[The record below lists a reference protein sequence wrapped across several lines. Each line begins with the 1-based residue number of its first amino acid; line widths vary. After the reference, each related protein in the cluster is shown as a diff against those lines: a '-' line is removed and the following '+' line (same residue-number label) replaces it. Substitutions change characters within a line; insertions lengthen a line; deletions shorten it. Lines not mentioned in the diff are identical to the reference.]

1 MYRLKFVLLFRR
13 ILIYSLVLAA
23 GIHFAAAQSATGD
36 QINLIVRVDDMG
48 CSHATNTGILETFE
62 KGIATSVEVMVPTP
76 WYPEAIAMLK
86 KRPDIDVGIHLT
98 LTSEWT
104 NIKWRPVTDVPSI
117 VDDHGYFF
125 PMVWPNSNMP
135 KNSSI
140 LEGQW
145 SLEDIEKELRAQ
157 IEIIQKDLP
166 DVSHMSAHMGCLS
179 MNEETKTLFEKLGA
193 EYALDIYPEDYQVK
207 RLPLRWDN
215 TMTPEQRIE
224 LFVEAI
230 DSLTP
235 GNWMFV
241 EHPAH
246 SMPEQQAI
254 GHPTYNHVAF
264 DRDAVLHVL
273 TSDAVKN
280 AISKKN
286 VHLISYADL
295 EK

>member
-1 MYRLKFVLLFRR
+1 MYRLKFAILFRR
-13 ILIYSLVLAA
+13 ILFLPAFILLGVLIA
-23 GIHFAAAQSATGD
+23 GAQSTNNNE
-36 QINLIVRVDDMG
+36 INLIVRVDDMG

-104 NIKWRPVTDVPSI
+104 NMKWRPVTHVTSI
-117 VDDHGYFF
+117 VDDHGYFY
-125 PMVWPNSNMP
+125 PMVWPNDLMP
-135 KNSSI
+135 DNSI
-140 LEGQW
+140 LENEW
-145 SLEDIEKELRAQ
+145 SLADIEKELRAQ
-157 IEIIQKDLP
+157 IEIIKKDLP

-179 MNEETKTLFEKLGA
+179 MNEETKELYQKLGD
-193 EYALDIYPEDYQVK
+193 EYDLDIYPEEYAVK

-215 TMTPEQRIE
+215 TMTPEQRID

-230 DSLTP
+230 QNLTP

-254 GHPTYNHVAF
+254 GHPRYNHVAY
-264 DRDAVLHVL
+264 DRDAVLRVL

-280 AISKKN
+280 AIKKKN
-286 VHLISYADL
+286 VNLISYADL
-295 EK
+295 EE